1 MLDKYEDSSHFA
13 NMRITHILEDEDMTR
28 ILVLGGEGKT
38 GRPVAERLRAR
49 GHEVRIGSRSAAVP
63 FDWRDASGWP
73 TVLADIDVVYIAYQP
88 DLAVP
93 GSDDDIR
100 LLSRLAAEAGVK
112 RLVLLSGRGEDAAE
126 VGEEAMKEAGVPWTV
141 LRGSWFFQNFSEG
154 LFAEPIL
161 AGELVLPSAT
171 VREPFVDTVDIAD
184 MAVAALTQEGHAGKT
199 YELTGP
205 RLMTFSEA
213 VAEFAAAGGRD
224 VTYTPVTLEAY
235 AQMLREA
242 EVSEDVIWLV
252 SYLFGSVL
260 DGRNERLS
268 DDIERV
274 LGRPPRDFADFAR
287 DVAEAG
293 FWRT

>member
-1 MLDKYEDSSHFA
+1 
-13 NMRITHILEDEDMTR
+13 MTNEC

-38 GRPVAERLRAR
+38 GRPIAEKLRAK
-49 GHEVRIGSRSAAVP
+49 GFDVRIGSRSAKIP
-63 FDWRDASGWP
+63 FDWRDPSGWAA
-73 TVLADIDVVYIAYQP
+73 VLEGVTAVYIAYQP

-100 LLSRLAAEAGVK
+100 RLSRLAAEAGVK

-126 VGEEAMKEAGVPWTV
+126 VSEEAMKEAGIPWTV

-161 AGELVLPSAT
+161 AGELVLPSST
-171 VREPFVDTVDIAD
+171 VREPFVDTADIAA

-205 RLMTFSEA
+205 RLMTFAEA
-213 VAEFAAAGGRD
+213 VAEFSAAGGQK
-224 VTYTPVTLEAY
+224 VAYTPVTVEAY
-235 AQMLREA
+235 AGMLREMQMP
-242 EVSEDVIWLV
+242 EDVIWLV
-252 SYLFGSVL
+252 TYLFGSVL
-260 DGRNERLS
+260 DGRNEALS
-268 DDIERV
+268 GDIERV
-274 LGRPPRDFADFAR
+274 LGRPPRDFSDFAR
-287 DVAEAG
+287 DMAETG

>member
-1 MLDKYEDSSHFA
+1 MTDKRF
-13 NMRITHILEDEDMTR
+13 
-28 ILVLGGEGKT
+28 LVLGGEGKT
-38 GRPVAERLRAR
+38 GRPVAERLRER
-49 GHEVRIGSRSAAVP
+49 GHEVRIGSRSAAIP
-63 FDWRDASGWP
+63 FDWRHPSGWP
-73 TVLADIDVVYIAYQP
+73 AALEGVHAVYIAYQP

-100 LLSRLAAEAGVK
+100 RLSRLAAEAGVR

-126 VGEEAMKEAGVPWTV
+126 VSEAAMKEAGIAWTV

-171 VREPFVDTVDIAD
+171 VREPFVDTRDIAD
-184 MAVAALTQEGHAGKT
+184 VAVAALTQDGHTGKT

-205 RLMTFSEA
+205 RLMTFREA
-213 VAEFAAAGGRD
+213 VAEFSAAGGRD
-224 VTYTPVTLEAY
+224 VVYTSVTVEAY
-235 AQMLREA
+235 AGMLREA
-242 EVSEDVIWLV
+242 HMPEDVVWLV
-252 SYLFGSVL
+252 TYLFGSVL

-268 DDIERV
+268 GDIAQV

-287 DVAEAG
+287 ETAETG

>member
-1 MLDKYEDSSHFA
+1 
-13 NMRITHILEDEDMTR
+13 MTRER

-38 GRPVAERLRAR
+38 GRPVAEKLRNM
-49 GHEVRIGSRSAAVP
+49 GYEVRIGSRSADIP
-63 FDWRDASGWP
+63 FDWREPAGWP
-73 TVLADIDVVYIAYQP
+73 RVLADVAAVYIAYQP

-100 LLSRLAAEAGVK
+100 MLSRLAAEAGVK

-126 VGEEAMKEAGVPWTV
+126 VSEEAMKEAGIDWTV

-161 AGELVLPSAT
+161 GGELVLPSAT
-171 VREPFVDTVDIAD
+171 VREPFVDTRDVAD
-184 MAVAALTQEGHAGKT
+184 MAVAALTEEGHAGRT

-205 RLMTFSEA
+205 RLMTFREA
-213 VAEFAAAGGRD
+213 VAEFSAAGARE
-224 VTYTPVTLEAY
+224 VAYTPVTIEDY
-235 AQMLREA
+235 AAMLREA
-242 EVSEDVIWLV
+242 GLPEDVIWLV
-252 SYLFGSVL
+252 TYLFGSVL

-268 DDIERV
+268 EDIEHV

-287 DVAEAG
+287 ETAATG

>member
-1 MLDKYEDSSHFA
+1 MTDKRF
-13 NMRITHILEDEDMTR
+13 
-28 ILVLGGEGKT
+28 LVLGGEGKT
-38 GRPVAERLRAR
+38 GRPVAERLRER
-49 GHEVRIGSRSAAVP
+49 GHEVRIGSRSAAIP
-63 FDWRDASGWP
+63 FDWRDPSGWP
-73 TVLADIDVVYIAYQP
+73 AALEGVHAVYIAYQP

-100 LLSRLAAEAGVK
+100 RLSRLAAEAGVR

-126 VGEEAMKEAGVPWTV
+126 VSEAAMKEAGIVWTV

-171 VREPFVDTVDIAD
+171 VREPFVDTRDIAD
-184 MAVAALTQEGHAGKT
+184 VAVAALTQDGHAGKI

-205 RLMTFSEA
+205 RLMTFREA
-213 VAEFAAAGGRD
+213 VAEFSAAGGRD
-224 VTYTPVTLEAY
+224 VAYTSVTVEAY
-235 AQMLREA
+235 AGMLREA
-242 EVSEDVIWLV
+242 HMPEDVIWLV
-252 SYLFGSVL
+252 TYLFGSVL

-268 DDIERV
+268 GDIAQV

-287 DVAEAG
+287 ETAETG

>member
-1 MLDKYEDSSHFA
+1 MKE
-13 NMRITHILEDEDMTR
+13 R

-38 GRPVAERLRAR
+38 GRPVAAALRDR
-49 GHEVRIGSRSAAVP
+49 GYEVRIGSRSAAIP
-63 FDWRDASGWP
+63 FDWRDPSGWP
-73 TVLADIDVVYIAYQP
+73 AALTGVHAVYIAYQP

-100 LLSRLAAEAGVK
+100 RLSRLAAEAGVK

-126 VGEEAMKEAGVPWTV
+126 VSEAAMKEAGIDWTV

-161 AGELVLPSAT
+161 AGELVLPSAS
-171 VREPFVDTVDIAD
+171 VREPFVDTRDIAD
-184 MAVAALTQEGHAGKT
+184 MAVAVLTQEGHAGKT

-205 RLMTFSEA
+205 RLMTFREA
-213 VAEFAAAGGRD
+213 VTEFSAAGGRE
-224 VTYTPVTLEAY
+224 VAYTPVTVEAY
-235 AQMLREA
+235 AGMLREA
-242 EVSEDVIWLV
+242 QMPEDVIWLV
-252 SYLFGSVL
+252 TYLFGSVL

-268 DDIERV
+268 GDIERV

-287 DVAEAG
+287 ETAETG
-293 FWRT
+293 FWRI

>member
-1 MLDKYEDSSHFA
+1 MK
-13 NMRITHILEDEDMTR
+13 R

-49 GHEVRIGSRSAAVP
+49 GYEVRIGSRSAAIP
-63 FDWRDASGWP
+63 FDWRDASGWSAA
-73 TVLADIDVVYIAYQP
+73 LASVDAVYIAYQP

-100 LLSRLAAEAGVK
+100 LVSRLAAEAGVQ

-126 VGEEAMKEAGVPWTV
+126 VSEEAMKEAGVAWTV

-171 VREPFVDTVDIAD
+171 VREPFVDTADVAD
-184 MAVAALTQEGHAGKT
+184 MAVAALTEEGHAGKI

-205 RLMTFSEA
+205 RLMTFSQA
-213 VAEFAAAGGRD
+213 VAEFAAAGERA
-224 VTYTPVTLEAY
+224 VTYTPVTIDAY
-235 AQMLREA
+235 ADMLREA
-242 EVSEDVIWLV
+242 QMPEDVIWLV

-268 DDIERV
+268 NDIHRV

-287 DVAEAG
+287 DVAATG

>member
-1 MLDKYEDSSHFA
+1 MTDKRF
-13 NMRITHILEDEDMTR
+13 
-28 ILVLGGEGKT
+28 LVLGGEGKT
-38 GRPVAERLRAR
+38 GRPVAERLRER
-49 GHEVRIGSRSAAVP
+49 GHEVRIGSRSAAIP
-63 FDWRDASGWP
+63 FDWRDPSGWP
-73 TVLADIDVVYIAYQP
+73 AALEGVHAVYIAYQP

-100 LLSRLAAEAGVK
+100 RLSRLAAEAGVQ

-126 VGEEAMKEAGVPWTV
+126 VSEAAMKEAGIAWTV

-171 VREPFVDTVDIAD
+171 VREPFVDTRDIAD
-184 MAVAALTQEGHAGKT
+184 VAVAALTQDGHAGKT

-205 RLMTFSEA
+205 RLMTFREA
-213 VAEFAAAGGRD
+213 VAEFSAAGGRD
-224 VTYTPVTLEAY
+224 VVYTSVTVEAY
-235 AQMLREA
+235 AGMLREA
-242 EVSEDVIWLV
+242 HMPEDVVWLV
-252 SYLFGSVL
+252 TYLFGSVL

-268 DDIERV
+268 GDIAQV

-287 DVAEAG
+287 ETAETG

>member
-1 MLDKYEDSSHFA
+1 MKRE
-13 NMRITHILEDEDMTR
+13 R

-38 GRPVAERLRAR
+38 GRPVAAKLRER
-49 GHEVRIGSRSAAVP
+49 GYEVRIGSRSAEIP
-63 FDWRDASGWP
+63 FDWRDPSGWP
-73 TVLADIDVVYIAYQP
+73 AVLDGVKAIYIAYQP

-93 GSDDDIR
+93 GSDEDIR
-100 LLSRLAAEAGVK
+100 RLSRLAAEAGVT

-126 VGEEAMKEAGVPWTV
+126 VSEAAMKEAGLAWTV

-171 VREPFVDTVDIAD
+171 VREPFVDTRDVAD
-184 MAVAALTQEGHAGKT
+184 MAVAALTEEGHAGKT

-205 RLMTFSEA
+205 RLMTFREA
-213 VAEFAAAGGRD
+213 VAEFSAAGGTD
-224 VTYTPVTLEAY
+224 VVYTPVTVDAY
-235 AQMLREA
+235 AGMLRDA
-242 EVSEDVIWLV
+242 GMPEDVIWLV
-252 SYLFGSVL
+252 TYLFGSVL

-268 DDIERV
+268 DDIARV
-274 LGRPPRDFADFAR
+274 LGRPPRDFNDFAR
-287 DVAEAG
+287 DIAETG

>member
-1 MLDKYEDSSHFA
+1 
-13 NMRITHILEDEDMTR
+13 MTR

-38 GRPVAERLRAR
+38 GRPIAERLREK
-49 GHEVRIGSRSAAVP
+49 GHEVRMGSRSAAIP
-63 FDWRDASGWP
+63 FDWRDASGWSA
-73 TVLADIDVVYIAYQP
+73 VLEGVEAAYIAYQP

-100 LLSRLAAEAGVK
+100 RFSRLAAEAGVT

-126 VGEEAMKEAGVPWTV
+126 VSEEAMKEAGIAWTV

-171 VREPFVDTVDIAD
+171 VREPFIDTRDIAD
-184 MAVAALTQEGHAGKT
+184 VAVAALTEEVHAGKT

-205 RLMTFSEA
+205 RLMTFREA
-213 VAEFAAAGGRD
+213 TAEFSAAGGRA
-224 VTYTPVTLEAY
+224 VTYTPVTIDAY
-235 AQMLREA
+235 AAMLREA
-242 EVSEDVIWLV
+242 QMPEDVIWLV
-252 SYLFGSVL
+252 TYLFGSVL
-260 DGRNERLS
+260 DGRNEALTH
-268 DDIERV
+268 DIERV

-287 DVAEAG
+287 DVAETG